1 MNKEK
6 VRTNLNLSKEL
17 SYLLRHCPESKHLTM
32 DKHGWVKISELITN
46 APEFTMENIKSIVET
61 DSKTRYSISD
71 DGEYIRANQ
80 GHSIPVDLELKPVT
94 PPEVLYHGTVDR
106 FLDSIKENGLIKGKR
121 QYIHLSKDVETAR
134 AVGSRRRGNPV
145 ILEVNSKMMKS
156 DGFKFYCSENG
167 VWLVQDPIPW
177 KYLKIYEK

>member
-1 MNKEK
+1 M
-6 VRTNLNLSKEL
+6 
-17 SYLLRHCPESKHLTM
+17 
-32 DKHGWVKISELITN
+32 
-46 APEFTMENIKSIVET
+46 
-61 DSKTRYSISD
+61 
-71 DGEYIRANQ
+71 
-80 GHSIPVDLELKPVT
+80 T

-106 FLDSIKENGLIKGKR
+106 FLDSIKEKGLIKGKR

-145 ILEVNSKMMKS
+145 ILEVDSKMMKS